1 VESVAKDILD
11 AGFHPRGVFH
21 RHRQSQVG
29 AFTVGYLRTLISS
42 PVGNIGAGGD
52 ITMYAV
58 AANLEESY
66 GSPLSAHAFL
76 RWTFVAG
83 APTVH
88 RH

>member
-29 AFTVGYLRTLISS
+29 AFTVGYLRTLIIS
-42 PVGNIGAGGD
+42 PAGSIGVGGD

-76 RWTFVAG
+76 RWTFAAG

>member
-1 VESVAKDILD
+1 
-11 AGFHPRGVFH
+11 
-21 RHRQSQVG
+21 
-29 AFTVGYLRTLISS
+29 
-42 PVGNIGAGGD
+42 
-52 ITMYAV
+52 MYAV

-76 RWTFVAG
+76 RWTFAAG